1 MNYFNK
7 IPTIIYNG
15 QAAKNIL
22 ARANLSPQTRANKTA
37 FYPYTMSDTDR
48 IDTLSYHYYD
58 NPGYTWLIWMTN
70 NAIDPYYATALT
82 ENDLFNYIADK
93 YGSLEKAMRKIAFYR
108 NTLDKESRITI
119 SQYETIPYN
128 YRKYYE
134 PVLDVNAIVSGYRRK
149 TDLDV
154 TNTNAIITLTL
165 STVKDNF
172 TVGEEIQVDGTHYAF
187 VTAIEGNNV
196 TCQHIN
202 GGFQV
207 GDTITGKESFATG
220 IITSV
225 KTITQ
230 TLAYTEAAYWEP
242 ISYFQYEIETND
254 DKKNIQLLDVR
265 YKGQVESELKR
276 VMSNS

>member
-15 QAAKNIL
+15 QVAKNIL

-48 IDTLSYHYYD
+48 IDTLSHHYYE
-58 NPGYTWLIWMTN
+58 NSGYTWLIWMTN
-70 NAIDPYYATALT
+70 NAIDPYYSTALT
-82 ENDLFNYIADK
+82 EDDLFKYITNK

-108 NTLDKESRITI
+108 TREEKEKRITI
-119 SQYETIPYN
+119 AEYQSIPYN
-128 YRKYYE
+128 HKKYYE
-134 PVLDVNAIVSGYRRK
+134 PNIDVNAMVSDYRRK

-154 TNTNAIITLTL
+154 TNTNQIITLTL
-165 STVKDNF
+165 STVNGNF

-187 VTAIEGNNV
+187 VTAFDGTNL
-196 TCQHIN
+196 TCQHIT

-207 GDTITGKESFATG
+207 GNNIIGKESFATAR
-220 IITSV
+220 IAAVNVVS
-225 KTITQ
+225 Q
-230 TLAYTEAAYWEP
+230 TLAYTEAVFWEP
-242 ISYFQYEIETND
+242 ISYFQYEIETNN

-265 YKGQVESELKR
+265 FKGQAEAELKR
-276 VMSNS
+276 AMSDS